1 MTGRI
6 LLVDDDAPFRDR
18 LARSLERRDY
28 QTRCASDSASALAAA
43 AEFQP
48 GYVLLDLRLGGES
61 GLHLLP
67 RLRSLLPTARIVVL
81 TGYGSIATALEA
93 VRSGASDYRTKPTDV
108 ERIEAALHGISEDA
122 PLEAPSLD
130 RVEWEHLHR
139 VLSDCGGNISQASRV
154 LGIDRRSLQR
164 KLARFPPPR

>member
-1 MTGRI
+1 MKRKV
-6 LLVDDDAPFRDR
+6 LLIDDESVFRDR
-18 LARSLERRDY
+18 LARALEHRDY
-28 QTRCASDSASALAAA
+28 AARCAHDSSTALAVA

-48 GYVLLDLRLGGES
+48 DHILLDLRLGSES
-61 GLHLLP
+61 GLQLLP
-67 RLRSLLPTARIVVL
+67 ALRSMLPHARIVVL

-108 ERIEAALHGISEDA
+108 DRIEAALRGVAEDT
-122 PLEAPSLD
+122 PLQAPSLD

-139 VLSDCGGNISQASRV
+139 VLADCGGNVSQASRI

-164 KLARFPPPR
+164 KLARFPPLR